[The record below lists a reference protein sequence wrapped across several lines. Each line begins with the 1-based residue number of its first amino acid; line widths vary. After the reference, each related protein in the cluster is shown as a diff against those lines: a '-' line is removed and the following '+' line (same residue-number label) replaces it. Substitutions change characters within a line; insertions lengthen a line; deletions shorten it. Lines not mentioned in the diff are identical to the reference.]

1 MFAALLSR
9 GTAETRNLL
18 QAVDRVDIPGAATAN
33 CRYHFRF
40 TAPIH
45 VHGEPHMTT
54 APAFDFLDRPA
65 RAVKPRSRGL
75 TVVSDKAKSL
85 AQARD
90 FIETV
95 GDVIDHMKL
104 PDHVG
109 VMWRYSA
116 ALIRQK
122 NEAYAQA
129 GIHTLPGG
137 IPFEVAM
144 VQGKVP
150 QFMQR
155 VAELGFRGVEVSGD
169 SIEME
174 PRDRVNAI
182 KQALANGLEVFTEL
196 GKKLP
201 DAPLNAEEATG
212 MAKRDLDA
220 GAFLV
225 VVEKSDVALVI
236 RNKSDTLHRLMR
248 GVGPDKLIIEC
259 GPGADRFDI
268 AKWLIAE
275 FGPDVNLEN
284 VDAEDA
290 YIIEAMRHGL
300 NRAVD
305 YRYFHEWHG
314 RKLPPVP
321 AP

>member
-1 MFAALLSR
+1 MMKS
-9 GTAETRNLL
+9 
-18 QAVDRVDIPGAATAN
+18 DS
-33 CRYHFRF
+33 
-40 TAPIH
+40 
-45 VHGEPHMTT
+45 
-54 APAFDFLDRPA
+54 AFDFLKRPP
-65 RAVKPRSRGL
+65 RATKPRMRGL

-90 FIETV
+90 LVETI
-95 GDVIDHMKL
+95 GDVVDHIKM

-109 VMWRYSA
+109 LMWRYSPD
-116 ALIRQK
+116 LIRRH
-122 NEAYAQA
+122 NAIYVQA

-144 VQGKVP
+144 VQGRVP
-150 QFMQR
+150 QFMAR

-174 PRDRVNAI
+174 SRDRINAI

-201 DAPLNAEEATG
+201 DAPLDAEEAIE
-212 MAKRDLDA
+212 MANRDLET
-220 GAFLV
+220 GALLV

-236 RNKSDTLHRLMR
+236 ENRSDTLHRLMR
-248 GVGPDKLIIEC
+248 GVGPEKLIIEC

-300 NRAVD
+300 NRGAD
-305 YRYFHEWHG
+305 YRYFHDWRG

>member
-1 MFAALLSR
+1 
-9 GTAETRNLL
+9 
-18 QAVDRVDIPGAATAN
+18 
-33 CRYHFRF
+33 
-40 TAPIH
+40 
-45 VHGEPHMTT
+45 MTT

-65 RAVKPRSRGL
+65 RAAKPRKVGL

-85 AQARD
+85 TQARD
-90 FIETV
+90 FVETV
-95 GDVIDHMKL
+95 GDVVDHMKL

-109 VMWRYSA
+109 VMWRYPA
-116 ALIRQK
+116 KLIRQK
-122 NEAYAQA
+122 NELYAKA
-129 GIHTLPGG
+129 DIHTLPGG
-137 IPFEVAM
+137 IPFEVAV

-150 QFMQR
+150 QFMGR

-169 SIEME
+169 SIDMTAE
-174 PRDRVNAI
+174 DRVNSI
-182 KQALANGLEVFTEL
+182 KQALATGLEVFTEL

-201 DAPLNAEEATG
+201 DAPLNAEEATE

-220 GAFLV
+220 GALLV
-225 VVEKSDVALVI
+225 VVEKSDVALI
-236 RNKSDTLHRLMR
+236 IQNKSDTLHRLMR

-259 GPGADRFDI
+259 GPGADRFEI

-284 VDAEDA
+284 VDAEDT

-305 YRYFHEWHG
+305 YRYFREWRG
-314 RKLPPVP
+314 KKLPPVP
-321 AP
+321 VP